1 MLAPPPGEH
10 QGQPGSVQPC
20 PYCRLYPLIEG
31 KCQKCGTL
39 CSRCGTPYR
48 GAYCPRCWGEG
59 SDDEEWAQGALG
71 PVAPTPFGD
80 SAPSRSGLSRII
92 DHAASVREHN
102 IARGIHVDVVE
113 KMVHDKASA
122 AAEQL
127 DVSREVRTR
136 IMEGV
141 EREAVALWRR
151 ARKGNERRLPLE
163 KTVALAFLGQCRGI
177 GRPVEEIQGALAR
190 AGFGIRME
198 SVLVTVSSEDPLGIK
213 VLVNGCER
221 GAKISTSPKTVR
233 VPIYLSDLLAGGD
246 DGDGVVEIR
255 VKGNGSIIDVSSP
268 YESERPDWQ
277 TVKVNAGRRCFY
289 LFKARK
295 EATVTN
301 TGEVRGTPMETNVD
315 ALLKRFQPSKF
326 PITATIMDN
335 AGCLRKVEVRFASLL
350 REMIADARGR
360 APESVAASAL
370 YLADM
375 DTFRTL
381 PPVEKSLAWSYIVR
395 MGLAKGSYF
404 GTRGLL
410 LRSEVGYDE
419 SVVQKVDLRRIG
431 GVVS

>member
-1 MLAPPPGEH
+1 
-10 QGQPGSVQPC
+10 
-20 PYCRLYPLIEG
+20 
-31 KCQKCGTL
+31 
-39 CSRCGTPYR
+39 
-48 GAYCPRCWGEG
+48 
-59 SDDEEWAQGALG
+59 
-71 PVAPTPFGD
+71 
-80 SAPSRSGLSRII
+80 
-92 DHAASVREHN
+92 
-102 IARGIHVDVVE
+102 
-113 KMVHDKASA
+113 
-122 AAEQL
+122 
-127 DVSREVRTR
+127 
-136 IMEGV
+136 MEGV

-198 SVLVTVSSEDPLGIK
+198 SVQVTVSSEGPSGIR
-213 VLVNGCER
+213 VVVNGCER
-221 GAKISTSPKTVR
+221 GAKVSSSPKTVR
-233 VPIYLSDLLAGGD
+233 VPIYLSDLLA
-246 DGDGVVEIR
+246 DGVVEIR
-255 VKGNGSIIDVSSP
+255 VSGNGSIIDVSSP

-277 TVKVNAGRRCFY
+277 TVRVNAGRRCFY

-295 EATVTN
+295 EATVST
-301 TGEVRGTPMETNVD
+301 TGEVRGTSMETNVD

-381 PPVEKSLAWSYIVR
+381 PPAEKSLAWSYIVR
-395 MGLAKGSYF
+395 MGLAKGGYL

-410 LRSEVGYDE
+410 LRSEIGYDE
-419 SVVQKVDLRRIG
+419 SVVQKEDLRRIG
-431 GVVS
+431 GEVS

>member
-10 QGQPGSVQPC
+10 QSQAGSVQPC
-20 PYCRLYPLIEG
+20 PYCRLYPLIDG

-39 CSRCGTPYR
+39 CNRCGTPYR
-48 GAYCPRCWGEG
+48 GTYCPRCWGEG
-59 SDDEEWAQGALG
+59 LDDEEWAQAALG
-71 PVAPTPFGD
+71 LVAPTPFGD

-92 DHAASVREHN
+92 DHAASVKEHN

-127 DVSREVRTR
+127 DISQEMRTR
-136 IMEGV
+136 IVEGV

-190 AGFGIRME
+190 GGFGIRME
-198 SVLVTVSSEDPLGIK
+198 SVLVTVSSEDPSGVR
-213 VLVNGCER
+213 VLVNGCNR
-221 GAKISTSPKTVR
+221 GTKISTSPKTVR
-233 VPIYLSDLLAGGD
+233 VPIYLSDLLAGG
-246 DGDGVVEIR
+246 VVEIR
-255 VKGNGSIIDVSSP
+255 VGGNGSIIDVSSP

-277 TVKVNAGRRCFY
+277 TVRVNAGRRCFY

-295 EATVTN
+295 EATIST
-301 TGEVRGTPMETNVD
+301 TGEVRGTTLETNVE

-326 PITATIMDN
+326 PITATLMDN
-335 AGCLRKVEVRFASLL
+335 AGCLRKVEVKFASLL
-350 REMIADARGR
+350 REMIADAHGR

-375 DTFRTL
+375 DTFGTV
-381 PPVEKSLAWSYIVR
+381 PPAEKSLAWSYIVR
-395 MGLAKGSYF
+395 MGLAKGGYI
-404 GTRGLL
+404 GTKGLL

-419 SVVQKVDLRRIG
+419 SVVQKGDLRRIG

>member
-1 MLAPPPGEH
+1 MFAPPPGEH
-10 QGQPGSVQPC
+10 RSQPGPVQPC
-20 PYCRLYPLIEG
+20 PYCRLYPLIDG

-39 CSRCGTPYR
+39 CNRCGTPYR

-71 PVAPTPFGD
+71 PAAPTPFGD

-92 DHAASVREHN
+92 DHAASVKEHN
-102 IARGIHVDVVE
+102 IARGIHIDAVE
-113 KMVHDKASA
+113 KLVHDKASA

-127 DVSREVRTR
+127 DVSQEARTR
-136 IMEGV
+136 IIEGV

-151 ARKGNERRLPLE
+151 ARKNDERRLPLE

-198 SVLVTVSSEDPLGIK
+198 SVQVTVSSENPSGIR
-213 VLVNGCER
+213 VVVNGCER

-246 DGDGVVEIR
+246 DGGGVVEIQ
-255 VKGNGSIIDVSSP
+255 VQGNGSIIDVNSP
-268 YESERPDWQ
+268 YENERPDWQ
-277 TVKVNAGRRCFY
+277 TVRVYAARRCFY

-295 EATVTN
+295 EATISTA
-301 TGEVRGTPMETNVD
+301 GEVRRTTLETNVD

-326 PITATIMDN
+326 PITATLMDN

-350 REMIADARGR
+350 RDMIADARGR

-370 YLADM
+370 YLADI

-381 PPVEKSLAWSYIVR
+381 PPAEKSLAWSYIVR
-395 MGLAKGSYF
+395 MGLAKGGYL
-404 GTRGLL
+404 GTKGLL

-419 SVVQKVDLRRIG
+419 SVVQKEDLGRIG

>member
-1 MLAPPPGEH
+1 MAPPPGEH
-10 QGQPGSVQPC
+10 RSQAGSVLPC
-20 PYCRLYPLIEG
+20 PYCRLYPLIDG

-39 CSRCGTPYR
+39 CNRCGTPYL

-102 IARGIHVDVVE
+102 IARGIHVDVIE

-127 DVSREVRTR
+127 DVSREVRTK
-136 IMEGV
+136 IMEEV

-177 GRPVEEIQGALAR
+177 GRPVDEIQGALAR

-198 SVLVTVSSEDPLGIK
+198 SVLVTVSSEDPSGIR

-221 GAKISTSPKTVR
+221 GAKVSTSPKTVR
-233 VPIYLSDLLAGGD
+233 VPIYLSDLLAGG
-246 DGDGVVEIR
+246 VVEIR
-255 VKGNGSIIDVSSP
+255 VSGNGSIIDVSSP

-277 TVKVNAGRRCFY
+277 TVRVNAGRRCFY

-295 EATVTN
+295 EATIST
-301 TGEVRGTPMETNVD
+301 TEEVQRTTLETNVE

-326 PITATIMDN
+326 PITATLMDN
-335 AGCLRKVEVRFASLL
+335 AGCLRKVEVKFVSLL
-350 REMIADARGR
+350 REMIADAHGR

-381 PPVEKSLAWSYIVR
+381 PPAEKSLAWSYIVR
-395 MGLAKGSYF
+395 TGLAKGGYL
-404 GTRGLL
+404 GTKGLL

-419 SVVQKVDLRRIG
+419 SVVQKEDLRRIG

>member
-1 MLAPPPGEH
+1 MFAPPPGEH
-10 QGQPGSVQPC
+10 RSQAGSVQPC
-20 PYCRLYPLIEG
+20 PYCRLYPLIDG

-92 DHAASVREHN
+92 DHAASVKEHN

-127 DVSREVRTR
+127 DVSREVRTK

-151 ARKGNERRLPLE
+151 ARKENERRLPLE

-198 SVLVTVSSEDPLGIK
+198 SVQVTVSSEDPSGIR

-221 GAKISTSPKTVR
+221 GAKVSTSPKTVR

-246 DGDGVVEIR
+246 GVIEIR
-255 VKGNGSIIDVSSP
+255 VSGNGSIIDVSSP

-277 TVKVNAGRRCFY
+277 TVRVYAARRCFY

-295 EATVTN
+295 EATILALE
-301 TGEVRGTPMETNVD
+301 EVRRTTMATNVD

-335 AGCLRKVEVRFASLL
+335 AGCLRKVEVKFASLL
-350 REMIADARGR
+350 REMIADAHGR

-370 YLADM
+370 YIADM

-381 PPVEKSLAWSYIVR
+381 TPAEKSLAWSYIVR
-395 MGLAKGSYF
+395 MGLAKGGYV
-404 GTRGLL
+404 GTKGLL

-419 SVVQKVDLRRIG
+419 SVVQKEDLGRIG
-431 GVVS
+431 GVVG